1 MAVDPVQREDMD
13 EDMTEWLATQSER
26 LRPYQGEWVAFA
38 NHDIVAHAP
47 SFLDVMRQVETLG
60 IKHPFLVPVATDQP
74 FFG

>member
-1 MAVDPVQREDMD
+1 MVGDSVAKENMG

-47 SFLDVMRQVETLG
+47 SFLEVMRQVETLG
-60 IKHPFLVPVATDQP
+60 IERPFLVPVATDQP